1 LLVKAHLQL
10 LMLLGREASG
20 PLAGMAERLRQAQTA
35 AARREERDR
44 RDGVRDDDQ
53 LVVVEE
59 AEANQRCG

>member
-1 LLVKAHLQL
+1 
-10 LMLLGREASG
+10 MLLGREASG